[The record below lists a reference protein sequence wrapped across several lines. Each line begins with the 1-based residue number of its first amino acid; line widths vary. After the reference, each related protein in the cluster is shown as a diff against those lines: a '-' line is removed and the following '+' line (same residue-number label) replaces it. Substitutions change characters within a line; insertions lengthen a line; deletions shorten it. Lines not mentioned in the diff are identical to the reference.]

1 MTQAPRFCA
10 QCGAALNAGARF
22 CAQCGSSI
30 QGTQPAPAAPVA
42 AAPVAAPV
50 AAAPAAAPVAAA
62 PAATPQGESVV
73 GVIASLQRRKG
84 LLGYQT
90 WNLVVTPQRLV
101 FALMTQQMMND
112 AVRQAQ
118 EQAKREGKGL
128 MARIAAQMGWLN
140 LMVEKYHA
148 LPVDAALAEQPDNF
162 FFLLNQIKK
171 VKVEHRDDR
180 QQHTSSDHV
189 TFETTSGKYEFEL
202 KAGRPDEAR
211 QVLASVLGAV
221 VR

>member
-1 MTQAPRFCA
+1 MTQSPRFCEN
-10 QCGAALNAGARF
+10 CGAPLNPGARF
-22 CAQCGSSI
+22 CGQCGQTVRAAGATPAGSPP
-30 QGTQPAPAAPVA
+30 QAVQPAPAPVPAPQEEA
-42 AAPVAAPV
+42 GSAEP
-50 AAAPAAAPVAAA
+50 
-62 PAATPQGESVV
+62 VV
-73 GVIASLQRRKG
+73 GVLAGLQRRKG

-128 MARIAAQMGWLN
+128 MARIAAQMGWLQ
-140 LMVEKYHA
+140 LMVDKYHDM
-148 LPVDAALAEQPDNF
+148 PVDATLAEQSDNF
-162 FFLLNQIKK
+162 FFLVNQIKK
-171 VKVEHRDDR
+171 VKVEHREDR

-202 KAGRPDEAR
+202 KAGRPAEAR

>member
-84 LLGYQT
+84 LLGYET
-90 WNLVVTPQRLV
+90 FNVVVTPSRLV
-101 FALMTQQMMND
+101 FAYMTQQMMND

-118 EQAKREGKGL
+118 QEAKSQGKGFL
-128 MARIAAQMGWLN
+128 GQMAAQMGWLGI
-140 LMVEKYHA
+140 MSERYHA
-148 LPVDAALAEQPDNF
+148 TPVEAALAERPENF
-162 FFLLNQIKK
+162 FIPNNQIKQ
-171 VKVEHRDDR
+171 VKVERRESR
-180 QQHTSSDHV
+180 QEHTHTDNV
-189 TFETTSGKYEFEL
+189 LIVAASGKYDFEIKGVNPADVRQL
-202 KAGRPDEAR
+202 LAR
-211 QVLASVLGAV
+211 VLGAAV
-221 VR
+221 K

>member
-1 MTQAPRFCA
+1 V
-10 QCGAALNAGARF
+10 
-22 CAQCGSSI
+22 
-30 QGTQPAPAAPVA
+30 QPAPAPAPVPTEA
-42 AAPVAAPV
+42 VRSADP
-50 AAAPAAAPVAAA
+50 
-62 PAATPQGESVV
+62 GEPVV
-73 GVIASLQRRKG
+73 GVIAGLQRRKG

-148 LPVDAALAEQPDNF
+148 MPVDAALAEQSENF
-162 FFLLNQIKK
+162 FFLVNQIKK
-171 VKVEHRDDR
+171 VKVEHREDR

-189 TFETTSGKYEFEL
+189 TFEATSGKYEFEL